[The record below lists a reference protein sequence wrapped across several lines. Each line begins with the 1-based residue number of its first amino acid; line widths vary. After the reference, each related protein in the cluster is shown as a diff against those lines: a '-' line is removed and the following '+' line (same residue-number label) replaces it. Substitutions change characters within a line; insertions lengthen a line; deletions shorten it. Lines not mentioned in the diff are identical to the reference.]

1 MEPTFQPSKQRS
13 IANAN
18 AIRPPRRILAS
29 ALPLNL
35 TQPNR
40 INRPS
45 LRNPNPPQMCVLR
58 PQESVSGMT
67 RSMMRTNRILCL
79 LIGMPVIHSYIG
91 ELYSWICAYIAFERS
106 EITQDCALGDGRL
119 YHPREIG
126 NCKNRG
132 SDEYYITRLCIRRL

>member
-13 IANAN
+13 IANA
-18 AIRPPRRILAS
+18 IRPPRRILAS
-29 ALPLNL
+29 TVVLPLNL
-35 TQPNR
+35 RQPNR

-67 RSMMRTNRILCL
+67 RSMMRTNRMLCL

-106 EITQDCALGDGRL
+106 CEFGD
-119 YHPREIG
+119 HPGLRA
-126 NCKNRG
+126 RG
-132 SDEYYITRLCIRRL
+132 WDIVSSEKACELQE